1 MINHHHHHQCLEFEE
16 MVLELPVL
24 LLLVVLLFFLF
35 VSRVAAQS
43 FLLNRQD
50 FLVLLVHNLDLVNS
64 SLQELDNYFPY
75 NILILMLSY

>member
-1 MINHHHHHQCLEFEE
+1 MINHYHHQCLEFEE

-24 LLLVVLLFFLF
+24 LLLLVVLLFFLF

-43 FLLNRQD
+43 LLFNRQD
-50 FLVLLVHNLDLVNS
+50 CLVLLVHNLDLVNS